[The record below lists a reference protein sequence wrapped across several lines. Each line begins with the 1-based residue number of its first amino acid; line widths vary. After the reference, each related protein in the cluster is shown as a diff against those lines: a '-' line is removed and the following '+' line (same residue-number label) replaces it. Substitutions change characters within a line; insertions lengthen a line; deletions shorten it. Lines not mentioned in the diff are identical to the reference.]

1 MATVIVMDRG
11 GTTLREV
18 DVSEE
23 GGSIRVPL
31 TEGTL
36 LFDLMTE
43 GKTLAI
49 KVNYL

>member
-23 GGSIRVPL
+23 GGLIRVPL

-36 LFDLMTE
+36 LFDLMSE

-49 KVNYL
+49 KVN